1 MNTLCEGSRAFATS
15 KIHVKYN
22 FGQYNFFVLP
32 GDVPRVDG
40 QLAVSRAFGDKS
52 LKIHMRAD
60 PDIMIEDIDET
71 TEFLVL
77 ASDGL
82 WKVKNIVNVIN
93 PFRKINENILRH
105 LYCVVIG
112 ESVYHCLS
120 I

>member
-1 MNTLCEGSRAFATS
+1 MKFHKLLQLVRYMSNILLMQFVLS
-15 KIHVKYN
+15 
-22 FGQYNFFVLP
+22 FVLP

-82 WKVKNIVNVIN
+82 WKVKL
-93 PFRKINENILRH
+93 FTH
-105 LYCVVIG
+105 YC
-112 ESVYHCLS
+112 
-120 I
+120 